1 MIRGFQEVKKE
12 FKKHG
17 EAVKL
22 PTRGSKY
29 SAGYDFYSPERI
41 VVEPFGKSNVISTDV
56 KAYMQEGEVLIL
68 HVRSSIGIKRGLTLS
83 NCTGV
88 IDKDFYSNPDN
99 DGNICFVLQNNTD
112 KKQVIEKGERVMQG
126 IFMPFL
132 IADDDEATAE
142 RLGGIGSSGK

>member
-1 MIRGFQEVKKE
+1 MIKIIVDKIPKE
-12 FKKHG
+12 AKECPFAEFVAMTNKHCCMF
-17 EAVKL
+17 
-22 PTRGSKY
+22 P
-29 SAGYDFYSPERI
+29 PERI
-41 VVEPFGKSNVISTDV
+41 VVPPFGKSSVISTDV

-132 IADDDEATAE
+132 IADDDETTAE

>member
-1 MIRGFQEVKKE
+1 MV
-12 FKKHG
+12 
-17 EAVKL
+17 
-22 PTRGSKY
+22 P
-29 SAGYDFYSPERI
+29 
-41 VVEPFGKSNVISTDV
+41 PFGKSDVIATDV

-99 DGNICFVLQNNTD
+99 DGNICFVLQNSTD

-132 IADDDEATAE
+132 IADNDEATSE

>member
-1 MIRGFQEVKKE
+1 MIRGFKEVKKE
-12 FKKHG
+12 FKKHN
-17 EAVKL
+17 EAVTL

-41 VVEPFGKSNVISTDV
+41 VIQPFGKSDVIATDV
-56 KAYMQEGEVLIL
+56 KAYMQDGEVLIL

-132 IADDDEATAE
+132 IADNDEAVSE

>member
-1 MIRGFQEVKKE
+1 MIRGFQEVRKE
-12 FKKHG
+12 FKKHN
-17 EAVKL
+17 EAVIL

-41 VVEPFGKSNVISTDV
+41 VVPPFGKSDVIATDV

-68 HVRSSIGIKRGLTLS
+68 HVRSSIGIKRVLTLS

-88 IDKDFYSNPDN
+88 IDKDFYNNPDN

-132 IADDDEATAE
+132 IADDDEVASE

>member
-12 FKKHG
+12 FKKH
-17 EAVKL
+17 EEVAKL

-41 VVEPFGKSNVISTDV
+41 VVPPFGKSGIISTDI

-112 KKQVIEKGERVMQG
+112 KKQIIE
-126 IFMPFL
+126 F
-132 IADDDEATAE
+132 
-142 RLGGIGSSGK
+142 